1 VDRWRR
7 SAPGD
12 LWIAGVW
19 TVTAVAAVTSVWF
32 SAGFSSAP
40 FLSLACPFRAWI
52 GLPCASC
59 GSTRAAAA
67 LVEGDLVSA
76 LTLNPLATASL
87 LAFAIGGLLAV
98 PWVLARGP
106 VPARLD
112 RIPRIARVLATAG
125 FLGNWLYLCLASPV

>member
-1 VDRWRR
+1 MARFRR
-7 SAPGD
+7 AARSD
-12 LWIAGVW
+12 LWIAGGW
-19 TVTAVAAVTSVWF
+19 TATAVAAVAVISLR
-32 SAGFSSAP
+32 AGFTSAP
-40 FLSLACPFRAWI
+40 FPFLACPFRALV

-67 LVEGDLVSA
+67 LVEGDILSA

-87 LAFAIGGLLAV
+87 LAFAVGGLLAV

-106 VPARLD
+106 VPSRLD
-112 RIPRIARVLATAG
+112 RLPGSSRVLAAAA